1 MPEYGYVVL
10 CGHAYYT
17 AVHSTTPL
25 CRTQAGH
32 ITQLFAAHCK
42 CVGCV
47 VLCYNPILASNRD
60 SRLMTKDFSRHKLQ
74 NTKTKTQSNKST
86 INHDGPASMVADV
99 GGPYEAESPP
109 TAENGGFIES
119 PTPQVNDRWRRSPR
133 GGQKVAQKGQRSKG
147 LSLLPLAHLVF
158 INTIEQ

>member
-1 MPEYGYVVL
+1 MDMLCFAGITITPQCTVQHHCAELRRGISHNSLLHIASVL
-10 CGHAYYT
+10 G
-17 AVHSTTPL
+17 VS
-25 CRTQAGH
+25 
-32 ITQLFAAHCK
+32 
-42 CVGCV
+42 
-47 VLCYNPILASNRD
+47 
-60 SRLMTKDFSRHKLQ
+60 
-74 NTKTKTQSNKST
+74 QSNKST